1 LKSFQNL
8 LLLQNLYRLK
18 ALGFKYSDSFS
29 INKKNFIEKPNS
41 IQELTK
47 NISTCHLC
55 DLSKSRTQSMS
66 GFGNTDANLMI
77 IDYTVS
83 LNDDTTNS
91 YFTGRTGEILT
102 NMILNVLNLSTKDIY
117 FTHCI
122 KCKPLNS
129 NTPSTSEWDSCKDY
143 LFSQIEFIKPKVI
156 VTLGKDAYAKVTS
169 ENENFQNVRGH
180 IINFKKYKLIPI
192 EHPNHLLRNPDD
204 KKIALKDLKTI
215 KSCLC

>member
-1 LKSFQNL
+1 MKSFQNL

-18 ALGFKYSDSFS
+18 ALGFKYSEQFYV
-29 INKKNFIEKPNS
+29 NKKNFNEKPIS
-41 IQELTK
+41 VEELAH

-55 DLSKSRTQSMS
+55 DLSKSRKQSMS
-66 GFGNTDANLMI
+66 GFGNINADLMI
-77 IDYTVS
+77 IDYSVS
-83 LNDDTTNS
+83 NSDDANNS
-91 YFTGRTGEILT
+91 YYNGRSGEILT
-102 NMILNVLNLSTKDIY
+102 NMIVNVLGLNIQDIY
-117 FTHCI
+117 ITHAI

-143 LFSQIEFIKPKVI
+143 LFSQIEFVKPKVI

-180 IINFKKYKLIPI
+180 VINFKEYKLIPI

-204 KKIALKDLKTI
+204 KKTALNDLKTI
-215 KSCLC
+215 KSCI

>member
-18 ALGFKYSDSFS
+18 ALGFKYSEQFYV
-29 INKKNFIEKPNS
+29 NKKNFNEKPIS
-41 IQELTK
+41 VEELAH

-55 DLSKSRTQSMS
+55 DLSKSRKQSMS
-66 GFGNTDANLMI
+66 GFGNINADLMI
-77 IDYTVS
+77 IDYSVS
-83 LNDDTTNS
+83 NSDDANNS
-91 YFTGRTGEILT
+91 YYNGRSGEILT
-102 NMILNVLNLSTKDIY
+102 NMIVNVLGLNIQDIY
-117 FTHCI
+117 ITHAI

-143 LFSQIEFIKPKVI
+143 LFSQIEFVKPKVI

-180 IINFKKYKLIPI
+180 VINFKEYKLIPI

-204 KKIALKDLKTI
+204 KKTALNDLKTI
-215 KSCLC
+215 KSCI